1 MQRVACF
8 FFVVVFSF
16 LARSNLPATV
26 PGVGRG
32 AGEVGGVGLPE
43 STGGQGRIDWL
54 ALPATAQQRG
64 EMATVGAFLALQVK
78 VC

>member
-1 MQRVACF
+1 MASSDQ
-8 FFVVVFSF
+8 
-16 LARSNLPATV
+16 PATV
-26 PGVGRG
+26 PGVGGG

-64 EMATVGAFLALQVK
+64 ERRQQLVPCGFTA
-78 VC
+78 